1 MTGDWITVHR
11 KLLTNP
17 VMQHDGLFR
26 LWMYCLMKAAWK
38 DGKWLMPGTTTVM
51 NVKRGQFI
59 TGRESL
65 HGALYGSEYSGEHK
79 PSSRTVWRWLESLAE
94 MDCVTLDTVSNRC
107 TIVTVVKYN
116 TYQKDKQTDVQPMSV
131 SCPTEKRNLGN
142 STQNVSNLAQQLSDG
157 INGSCDD
164 VNAIDVQHMS
174 STCPADVPHMSTVEE
189 RNKSIREQVNTH
201 AADAAKSD
209 NGSGTALGYPQA
221 FEDFWLAYPKRDG
234 RRRGKDAA
242 FGLWKRMQPTAK
254 AELQVAVAN
263 YAKSRDAQ
271 KGFAK
276 DPERFLK
283 KNFWRDFLNP
293 VGSGTLFDPSESPD
307 TTGDPTYGRMSY

>member
-1 MTGDWITVHR
+1 VTGDWITVHR

-26 LWMYCLMKAAWK
+26 LWMFCLMKAAWK
-38 DGKWLMPGTTTVM
+38 DGKWLIPGTTTVM
-51 NVKRGQFI
+51 DVKRGQFI

-65 HGALYGSEYSGEHK
+65 HGALYGHGYNGEHK
-79 PSSRTVWRWLESLAE
+79 PSSRTVWRWLESLE
-94 MDCVTLDTVSNRC
+94 QMQCVKLDSVSNRC
-107 TIVTVVKYN
+107 TIVTVVKYS
-116 TYQKDKQTDVQPMSV
+116 TYQKDKQTDVPQV
-131 SCPTEKRNLGN
+131 
-142 STQNVSNLAQQLSDG
+142 
-157 INGSCDD
+157 
-164 VNAIDVQHMS
+164 S

-189 RNKSIREQVNTH
+189 SNKSIREEPNTH
-201 AADAAKSD
+201 AADAAESD

-254 AELQVAVAN
+254 VELQVAVAN